1 MLECNG
7 NYHIADLVTKII
19 RGVFSSLYR
28 HLFRLSKEK
37 WLSNSLLGSLTELDN
52 SNELTLEPE
61 ELFFTSS
68 GRIGVIVDAPKTSAS
83 YRVATKH
90 GRFHSKRGWY
100 QSYSVRCRFFL
111 REKENMAV
119 IHVDFTDS
127 EHQKAPEVALMPIR
141 HLLASS
147 MATFLN
153 DCSPFWTF
161 PRHSTR
167 FGKARVSQRGF
178 QHRSMKYGDY

>member
-68 GRIGVIVDAPKTSAS
+68 GRIGVIVDAPKTTSLHLTELQ
-83 YRVATKH
+83 R
-90 GRFHSKRGWY
+90 
-100 QSYSVRCRFFL
+100 
-111 REKENMAV
+111 NMAAFIPSV
-119 IHVDFTDS
+119 GGISHTRFVVDSFFERKRTWRLFTLILQIPS
-127 EHQKAPEVALMPIR
+127 TKKHQKS
-141 HLLASS
+141 H
-147 MATFLN
+147 
-153 DCSPFWTF
+153 
-161 PRHSTR
+161 
-167 FGKARVSQRGF
+167 
-178 QHRSMKYGDY
+178 